1 VAANPAPNKKRLA
14 PRSQRPHRPHLT
26 WRRKI
31 PVFLWGAF
39 STPGLNAG
47 EESWKG
53 GITYFLWRHPE
64 QARHVGLDKNDLLM
78 EVPFGEASNRHH
90 VSLKLR

>member
-1 VAANPAPNKKRLA
+1 M
-14 PRSQRPHRPHLT
+14 
-26 WRRKI
+26 
-31 PVFLWGAF
+31 GAF